1 MSWQFS
7 KGERQITE
15 RYLKNSHNLIRSDL
29 QNKNNKKMFSSS
41 YQKNIKMIGNSLS
54 RVQGNEQCHELS

>member
-41 YQKNIKMIGNSLS
+41 Y
-54 RVQGNEQCHELS
+54 